1 MKRASKLAEFRKFL
15 VTSRFSHCNNERIAK
30 PSALIRFL
38 CQDTTQ
44 THSGNEKK
52 VTNFGSLA
60 SLFTDKLTYNRTET
74 NRSNDFKEKVAGLR
88 EEILAH
94 KENVEKIEKI
104 LEENGVALFQRY
116 PDGSAIVELLRQL
129 PDSPSLAMEVI
140 YSISFWQYFI
150 DS

>member
-15 VTSRFSHCNNERIAK
+15 ATSRFSHCNNERIAR
-30 PSALIRFL
+30 PPIRFL

-60 SLFTDKLTYNRTET
+60 SLFTDKLSYNRTET
-74 NRSNDFKEKVAGLR
+74 NRSKDFREKVAGLR

-94 KENVEKIEKI
+94 RENAEEIEKI
-104 LEENGVALFQRY
+104 LEENGALFRRY

-129 PDSPSLAMEVI
+129 QDSPSVAMEVI
-140 YSISFWQYFI
+140 YFISLSQYFI